1 MMTIFAFALLCILGG
16 TALYVLFTKVFYTIY
31 QLIRDA
37 KQLQ

>member
-1 MMTIFAFALLCILGG
+1 MIFPFVILCILGG
-16 TALYVLFTKVFYTIY
+16 ATLYVLFTKVFYTIY